1 MPARSS
7 ENTSAS
13 DISGAIAWDTSRE
26 APATH
31 SVVAAARMN
40 VTENR
45 IDGIGHPG
53 AESPLSLRVVRSS
66 SFVIWAEK
74 RADIIQKQNVAK
86 IRRTHRRRSVPTS
99 GQTRAAIVPAAAPQI
114 PTSTAIAVNRRNT
127 CIQLASHVA

>member
-1 MPARSS
+1 MPPRTS

-13 DISGAIAWDTSRE
+13 DISGAITWDTSRE

-31 SVVAAARMN
+31 RVVAADRMN

-45 IDGIGHPG
+45 MDGTGHAG
-53 AESPLSLRVVRSS
+53 VELPLSLRVVRSS
-66 SFVIWAEK
+66 SFVIRAEK

-99 GQTRAAIVPAAAPQI
+99 GQTRAAIVPAAAPQS
-114 PTSTAIAVNRRNT
+114 PTSTAITVNRRNT
-127 CIQLASHVA
+127 